1 MYKNLIELSEICQ
14 NEELC
19 GGKAHYLFLLKKNGF
34 NVPDAIVLNAIPYG
48 NYIQGKDDS
57 EQLNRAILK
66 AIDSKFG
73 TKRVIFRSSANI
85 ENTDDTSSAGVFE
98 SFVYEKE
105 NAPYQY
111 LKRIW
116 DSSLDEKA
124 KGYYELTG
132 INKDNVKMAVIIQ
145 QYVSGQIAAVIQS
158 FDIVNELPI
167 MLIEYDYFLLGT
179 L

>member
-14 NEELC
+14 NDELC

-57 EQLNRAILK
+57 KQLNRAILNT
-66 AIDSKFG
+66 IDSKFG
-73 TKRVIFRSSANI
+73 TKQVIFRSSANI

-116 DSSLDEKA
+116 DSSLDE
-124 KGYYELTG
+124 
-132 INKDNVKMAVIIQ
+132 
-145 QYVSGQIAAVIQS
+145 
-158 FDIVNELPI
+158 
-167 MLIEYDYFLLGT
+167 
-179 L
+179 